1 MDRAGLAA
9 FLRTRREA
17 LQPEDVGLPRGRR
30 RRTGGLRREE
40 VAALADMSADYYSR
54 IEQPRG
60 PNPSEQML
68 ASIARGLHLSLEQRD
83 HLFQLAGYAAPRRV
97 RRSDHINP
105 GLMRILDRLEDT
117 PAQVVNQVG
126 ETLRQ
131 TPLAVAL
138 LGEETALTGRAKS
151 AHYRWFTDPT
161 SRTLYPESD
170 HARQS
175 QLLVADLWGAYAR
188 DGKDSPVADLVEAL
202 RAESADFS
210 LRWNEHPVLGP
221 YCGPKRF
228 LHPKVGPLELH
239 CQTLVDPDQSQRL
252 LVFTAEPGTEDYAT
266 LELLSVVGQT

>member
-83 HLFQLAGYAAPRRV
+83 HLFQLAGYAAPGRV

-151 AHYRWFTDPT
+151 AHYRWFTDPA
-161 SRTLYPESD
+161 SRSLYPESD
-170 HARQS
+170 QARHS

-188 DGKDSPVADLVEAL
+188 DGKDSLVADLVEAL
-202 RAESADFS
+202 RAESAEFS

-228 LHPKVGPLELH
+228 MHPKVGPLELH

-252 LVFTAEPGTEDYAT
+252 LVFTAEPGTENYGT